1 MCGLMPSD
9 SGYDLTLYP
18 NLARYRTPQRDI
30 NDNTHNKTYCPAPDN
45 NNNNNNN
52 NSYSY
57 SYSYSYTAYGPD
69 PINSPYQPPN
79 QSDNTYHHHTAYGPD
94 PINNPYQPP
103 NHYQPQEGD
112 AQREDDDE
120 DDEEEFP
127 MRRQTTTTPTRAT
140 TPSTRKLALPTI
152 SVRLYASDI
161 LLFGDEW
168 RRCPACLGGKVCFVR
183 GRCIEDGRRVKVL
196 FW

>member
-1 MCGLMPSD
+1 MPSD

-18 NLARYRTPQRDI
+18 NLARYRTPQQDI
-30 NDNTHNKTYCPAPDN
+30 NDNTHNKTYYPATDN
-45 NNNNNNN
+45 NNN
-52 NSYSY
+52 
-57 SYSYSYTAYGPD
+57 SYSYTAYGPD
-69 PINSPYQPPN
+69 PINNPYQPPN
-79 QSDNTYHHHTAYGPD
+79 QSDNTYHHHHHTAYGPD

-103 NHYQPQEGD
+103 NHHQPQEGD
-112 AQREDDDE
+112 AQREEDDE

-140 TPSTRKLALPTI
+140 TPSTKKPALPTI
-152 SVRLYASDI
+152 SVRLFAPDI
-161 LLFGDEW
+161 LMWGDEW
-168 RRCPACLGGKVCFVR
+168 RRCPACLGGKVCLVR

>member
-18 NLARYRTPQRDI
+18 NLARYRTPQQDI
-30 NDNTHNKTYCPAPDN
+30 NDNTHNKTYYPATD
-45 NNNNNNN
+45 NNN

-57 SYSYSYTAYGPD
+57 
-69 PINSPYQPPN
+69 
-79 QSDNTYHHHTAYGPD
+79 TAYGPD

-103 NHYQPQEGD
+103 NHHQPQEGD

-140 TPSTRKLALPTI
+140 TPSTKKPALPTI
-152 SVRLYASDI
+152 SVRLFAPDI
-161 LLFGDEW
+161 LMWGDEW
-168 RRCPACLGGKVCFVR
+168 RRCPACLGGKVCLVR